1 MGIVEIVMLLP
12 GRQAARV
19 RRHAAELLV
28 RYLDGDRAL
37 VDEVCRDRG
46 FQEALA
52 VRAPEDPRRLFGADV
67 EASTTPSSELA
78 RLFSTMDQR
87 LTSQEKLLASIH
99 ERLEQDR
106 QRVNLNVRSPKRGS
120 PYQPP
125 IARSLTG
132 AGQPYPVA
140 RFLDAKEREDSSWK
154 DVRQSFAPA
163 FSMLVQVLKKKKLKE
178 ESGSAVYVEQ
188 NHRPQLL
195 YTTEDLEVMETAW

>member
-1 MGIVEIVMLLP
+1 M
-12 GRQAARV
+12 
-19 RRHAAELLV
+19 
-28 RYLDGDRAL
+28 
-37 VDEVCRDRG
+37 
-46 FQEALA
+46 
-52 VRAPEDPRRLFGADV
+52 

-125 IARSLTG
+125 IARSLAG

-154 DVRQSFAPA
+154 GVRRSFAPA

-178 ESGSAVYVEQ
+178 EGGSAVYVEQ

-195 YTTEDLEVMETAW
+195 YTEEDRGLMEEAWELTTAHREDLAGRTGNPQAAPMLQGRQDIPSVMDMLRRR